1 MKSKKLALALATCSI
16 ATLMSGVQAF
26 AVGPESQGKEVPV
39 SYDNTVS
46 IPDPENPANAKWA
59 VTIPSAITFTD
70 AVKDV
75 DASVELV
82 AKNGGSLTGLN
93 IAVNVQSTNGFKL
106 DGAEQLDYQVAY
118 GQTILNSTTTGANKT
133 KIATL
138 TEDAAKQDGL
148 ATLTGVA
155 SKAGSFTDTL
165 TYTVQKQ

>member
-26 AVGPESQGKEVPV
+26 AAGTESAGKDVTV
-39 SYDNTVS
+39 SYDNIVS
-46 IPDPENPANAKWA
+46 IPDPDNPANAQWA

-70 AVKDV
+70 AVKSV

-93 IAVNVQSTNGFKL
+93 VDVNVKSANGFKL
-106 DGAEQLDYQVAY
+106 TGLEDLDYQMAY
-118 GQTILNSTTTGANKT
+118 GQTILNSTTGTSKT

-138 TEDAAKQDGL
+138 TEGAAKQDGL
-148 ATLTGVA
+148 ATLTGAA